1 MNWNYVAFVKK
12 IHDLNKVYSDW
23 FILCFDE
30 KKNLFR
36 KRKFNLNYFIILFS
50 DMEVEEEEQRV
61 AGALGVLAKVTNV
74 RLVQNMLKAV
84 SLADHDETTFIFK
97 DAGFKVTTEDAK

>member
-1 MNWNYVAFVKK
+1 MNYIKYTQIDSYYVWTK
-12 IHDLNKVYSDW
+12 
-23 FILCFDE
+23 

-36 KRKFNLNYFIILFS
+36 KRKFNLKYFIILFS

>member
-1 MNWNYVAFVKK
+1 MYF
-12 IHDLNKVYSDW
+12 HP
-23 FILCFDE
+23 
-30 KKNLFR
+30 LF
-36 KRKFNLNYFIILFS
+36 LILFS
-50 DMEVEEEEQRV
+50 DMVEKENEDEEGV
-61 AGALGVLAKVTNV
+61 ALGVLAKVTNV

>member
-1 MNWNYVAFVKK
+1 MNYIKCTQIASYYV
-12 IHDLNKVYSDW
+12 W
-23 FILCFDE
+23 T

-36 KRKFNLNYFIILFS
+36 KRKFNLKYFIILFS

>member
-1 MNWNYVAFVKK
+1 
-12 IHDLNKVYSDW
+12 
-23 FILCFDE
+23 
-30 KKNLFR
+30 
-36 KRKFNLNYFIILFS
+36 
-50 DMEVEEEEQRV
+50 MEVEEEEQRV

-97 DAGFKVTTEDAK
+97 NAGFKVTTEDAK